1 MKVKGVFGKCQKT
14 PNLLRCMFP
23 KSVFITQTYVNQ
35 TTLVCK
41 ADRIT
46 YNVIRK
52 YLRKS
57 FTCNLQTCSKVK
69 VIICFVIMSSLS
81 TEELEK
87 LQNEFIGLDKD
98 GNGEVS
104 IEEMGILL
112 RSMRIKLKLS
122 ETQIRRALKQ
132 IDANGDGTVDKEE
145 MMQILEKFDT
155 EGLIYKAL
163 SERSSIRN
171 DFTRY
176 DTDGSGYITKDEL
189 VQIIQDRT
197 GIKVPEKQLAL
208 MIKDVDENDDN
219 QINYEEFVK
228 LMTKSSMQRRVY

>member
-1 MKVKGVFGKCQKT
+1 
-14 PNLLRCMFP
+14 
-23 KSVFITQTYVNQ
+23 
-35 TTLVCK
+35 
-41 ADRIT
+41 
-46 YNVIRK
+46 
-52 YLRKS
+52 
-57 FTCNLQTCSKVK
+57 
-69 VIICFVIMSSLS
+69 MSSLS

-228 LMTKSSMQRRVY
+228 LMTKSSMRRRVY